1 MRTTRS
7 FGVDGFGLGCRV
19 GAAVLASA
27 AGLALCA
34 GSAACHAGQPGGNAA
49 VSADAGFGGV
59 ELPVPLVVGEL
70 RLSGRRGWVWRIP
83 EGVGPETIR
92 VVLDGDV
99 DTVIGPNRLVGR
111 RASLWLKPVGVG
123 GVGDASGVYEVFGYY
138 EEVES
143 PGGPAGFSMSADKL
157 PVQALIATTS
167 PVRLSVDLRTGGRP
181 DSAGE
186 AGMFVG
192 RADVAFAE
200 ALAAI
205 RDPESVR
212 PAGDAEPEERLR
224 PPAWLLNRRVLGE
237 KQEDSLN
244 AGEAE
249 RGQGEPAGDDARGEG
264 EVRRDDAGERRIPFS
279 RDREPGRRADVRP
292 PAAPAVR
299 PDETETGEVA
309 RADGVG
315 DRDDGGAVPGAPSAG
330 ADVAGEAAA
339 REPGVAVDP
348 SGVGLSGADRS
359 VVDQSGPDQSGPD
372 QPGADSTA
380 DAGVA
385 DAGDGAVIP
394 DRIFSSSGV
403 FFFSAG
409 ERIALERGD
418 EANALTMTG
427 GVVVQHEGADRSIEM
442 TARRAVVFLEPGPLS
457 ETLGSF
463 DVSDVIGVYLEGGVR
478 VTDGSYTMRSPRV
491 YYDVRADR
499 AVLIDAV
506 FRTYD
511 DRLKMPLYMRADVVR
526 QESSKRFNA
535 EKATYANTAFATPHL
550 SVGTSSMTL
559 EERVDDEGRSSAQV
573 DAKGITLRGGGVPFF
588 WFPRFK
594 GDPERFPLRSIG
606 VSDTNRTGT
615 VVRTAWDPFALL
627 GIEAP
632 EGLSTVVD
640 IDYYADRGLGL
651 GVGLEW
657 TTPDSRTELEAAI
670 LPDDDGT
677 DVMRNGRE
685 IERDDDTR
693 AFAAFRHRWR
703 FRQGWIA
710 QLEGFHASDEAVLPA
725 LYRDIGVDS
734 EELTTRAMLRRLTDE
749 SVLTLELKGLTT
761 DFLPNEHAAQSPG
774 YAVDKLPEIGFAK
787 IGDDPLEEWAPEIL
801 THTWNIEYS
810 RMRLRFQEITP
821 EQVGV
826 TGRLASN
833 RAFGVDP
840 DVPIADAFRGLGLD
854 EAYVNRLDTRQELSS
869 AVNLGPVKAVPF
881 VVGRFTAYDTS
892 FDSFSPGEEDQA
904 RLWGSAGLTLSTSIN
919 RIDDGVESR
928 TFDLHRMRHIIEPSI
943 TVWQSGSTIDAED
956 LPVYDDDVEGLADG
970 TGFRGG
976 INQTWQTKRGGPGR
990 WRNVDVFT
998 LDAEYVWFSDD
1009 VERETEIGRWYGARP
1024 ELSVPDEFVRVSGT
1038 WQVTEVVG
1046 LTGETIW
1053 DVEDSR
1059 EDRNSAGMLIRHS
1072 ERFAS
1077 KFEYRQ
1083 IEFQDDTYG
1092 DAMFEGLF
1100 GDKYAYEVRG
1110 TYNFRVDDFQ
1120 AVSFT
1125 LMRAFP
1131 NGMLGGSLTY
1141 NNISGETS
1149 FGVVIQPTGMQSSR
1163 SGGFGS
1169 SRGGGFG
1176 G

>member
-27 AGLALCA
+27 AGLALCT
-34 GSAACHAGQPGGNAA
+34 GSAACQAGQPGGNAA

-70 RLSGRRGWVWRIP
+70 RLSARRAWVWRIS
-83 EGVGPETIR
+83 EGEGPETIR

-157 PVQALIATTS
+157 PVQALIATTA

-181 DSAGE
+181 DAAGE
-186 AGMFVG
+186 AGAFVG

-224 PPAWLLNRRVLGE
+224 PPAWLLNRRALGE
-237 KQEDSLN
+237 ARGDGED
-244 AGEAE
+244 AGGAAVDEAGDGEA
-249 RGQGEPAGDDARGEG
+249 GPAGGVDGGER
-264 EVRRDDAGERRIPFS
+264 EVRRDGAVERRIPFS
-279 RDREPGRRADVRP
+279 RDREAERRADVRP
-292 PAAPAVR
+292 PAAPVVR
-299 PDETETGEVA
+299 SGE
-309 RADGVG
+309 G
-315 DRDDGGAVPGAPSAG
+315 VPGAAARGEGEGDRGGVGAGPSDGAEEPRAEGDALADGPVVSPDAEVAEESAAG
-330 ADVAGEAAA
+330 SAAA
-339 REPGVAVDP
+339 G
-348 SGVGLSGADRS
+348 G
-359 VVDQSGPDQSGPD
+359 
-372 QPGADSTA
+372 
-380 DAGVA
+380 
-385 DAGDGAVIP
+385 GDGGVVVP

-409 ERIALERGD
+409 DRIALERGD
-418 EANALTMTG
+418 DANALTMTG

-442 TARRAVVFLEPGPLS
+442 TARRAVVFVEPGPLS

-526 QESSKRFNA
+526 QESSKRFTA

-559 EERVDDEGRSSAQV
+559 EQRVDDEGRSSALV

-615 VVRTAWDPFALL
+615 VIRTAWDPFALL

-640 IDYYADRGLGL
+640 VDYYTDRGLGL
-651 GVGLEW
+651 GVGLDW
-657 TTPDSRTELEAAI
+657 TTADTRTELEAAI

-677 DVMRNGRE
+677 DVLRNGRE
-685 IERDDDTR
+685 IEREDDTR

-703 FRQGWIA
+703 FRQGWIV

-734 EELTTRAMLRRLTDE
+734 EELTTRGLLRRLTDE
-749 SVLTLELKGLTT
+749 SVLTLEMKGLTT

-774 YAVDKLPEIGFAK
+774 YAVDKLPEIGYAK

-801 THTWNIEYS
+801 THSWNVEYS

-826 TGRLASN
+826 TGRFASN

-869 AVNLGPVKAVPF
+869 AVNMGPVKAVPF
-881 VVGRFTAYDTS
+881 VVGRFTAYDTA
-892 FDSFSPGEEDQA
+892 FDSFSPGEEDEA
-904 RLWGSAGLTLSTSIN
+904 RLWGSAGLTLSTSIS
-919 RIDDGVESR
+919 RVDDGVESR

-943 TVWQSGSTIDAED
+943 TVWQSGSSIDAED
-956 LPVYDDDVEGLADG
+956 LPVYDDNVEGLADG

-976 INQTWQTKRGGPGR
+976 ISQTWQTKRGGPGR

-998 LDAEYVWFSDD
+998 LDTEYVWFSDD

-1038 WQVTEVVG
+1038 WQLSEVVG

-1092 DAMFEGLF
+1092 DAMFQGLF